1 MRPFLTFILL
11 LSFKCLFAQS
21 FIYPT
26 IKQSGSSIRDFIP
39 KGWTILDSTSGDLNK
54 DNLNDYALILQHA
67 DSVTIVKTEDDIQDT
82 VITQPRMLLI
92 LFKVPSTNALNLT
105 EQNNSFILNHDNPDM
120 DDPYQ
125 SIKIDKG
132 ILQLS
137 FRLFYY
143 MGSYSVNTATYKFR
157 YQNSQ
162 FTLIGADNNSFD
174 RASHDFEEYSYNF
187 LTRKRS
193 LTTGNDENRT
203 KKTEWKT
210 FNLTT
215 PKTLKTFSKPFTWE
229 VEENVYL

>member
-1 MRPFLTFILL
+1 MRQFLTLL
-11 LSFKCLFAQS
+11 LFFAIKSSAQS
-21 FIYPT
+21 FTYPV
-26 IKQSGSSIRDFIP
+26 IKQSGLSINDFIP
-39 KGWTILDSTSGDLNK
+39 KAWTILDSTSGDLNK
-54 DNLNDYALILQHA
+54 DNLNDYALVLQHA
-67 DSVTIVKTEDDIQDT
+67 DSVTMVKTEDGEQDT

-92 LFKVPSTNALNLT
+92 LFKDPSGNALNRI

-132 ILQLS
+132 ILQID
-137 FRLFYY
+137 FRLFYN
-143 MGSYSVNTATYKFR
+143 MGSWYVNTATYKFR
-157 YQNSQ
+157 YQNNQ
-162 FTLIGADNNSFD
+162 FTLIGADNKSFH

-193 LTTGNDENRT
+193 LTTGNDEKGT

-215 PKTLKTFSKPFTWE
+215 PKTLKTFPRPFTWE
-229 VEENVYL
+229 VEESVYL